1 MLTNSHKI
9 VMFTRFLLPLLV
21 AAALMTACSSPLDA
35 DGPRIETPLTP
46 AIRVTPSAYSAE
58 FSSAEGAF
66 EMDGLPVIKLDTSVT
81 PAIVWLDVRM
91 KRNVAADKDPV
102 LREFHLRV
110 DSIPGNAY
118 EVKLDGPSQMELA
131 LKRPS
136 DTLYVG
142 ADPQDNTASI
152 VVAEQPRVPGQP
164 RTVLVMV
171 YIRVNN
177 RGTDASIGQ
186 EYVYGRLTLK
196 I

>member
-1 MLTNSHKI
+1 MQTNTHDS
-9 VMFTRFLLPLLV
+9 VMFTRLILSLLV
-21 AAALMTACSSPLDA
+21 AAAVLTSCSSPLDA

-46 AIRVTPSAYSAE
+46 AVRVTPSSYSAE

-91 KRNVAADKDPV
+91 KRNTAVDKDPV
-102 LREFHLRV
+102 LREFHLHV
-110 DSIPGNAY
+110 DSVPGNAY
-118 EVKLDGPSQMELA
+118 EVKLNGTSQMEMA

-142 ADPQDNTASI
+142 ADSQDNTASI

-186 EYVYGRLTLK
+186 EYVYGRLTLQ